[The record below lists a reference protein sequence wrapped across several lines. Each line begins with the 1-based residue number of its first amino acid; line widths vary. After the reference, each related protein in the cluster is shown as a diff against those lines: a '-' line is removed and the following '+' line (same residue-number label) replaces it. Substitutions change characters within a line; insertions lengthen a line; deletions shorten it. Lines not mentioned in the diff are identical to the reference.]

1 MGRARVCFR
10 AVKFG
15 SRSLECIVID
25 QFPARSSVTSP
36 RPRLRR
42 LRRIAAGLTALTV
55 GVGAP
60 VALSGTAHAE
70 TVQGAAQVQSHSATY
85 LSRGYVALGDSYA
98 AGEGLPPYE
107 AGSDTATD
115 QCHRSLHYSYPRLL
129 QASPLPQFDRLT
141 DVACSG
147 AMTGALVASLPDES
161 DEPPQLDALTPTTK
175 TVTLTIGGN
184 DAGFSKVL
192 GACIYSVP
200 ALPQVPGQSGCR
212 DRLDPAVS
220 AAIAYLGGQGNPASF
235 PGSVPIAQILTAIHT
250 RSPHAKIEVTG
261 YPRLF
266 GTTFDADSRCLVGS
280 LPGIGL
286 YVEGADA
293 QWIASKA
300 DQLNATIA
308 GAVRQAN
315 QNGISARFVPVAR
328 LFAGHE
334 VCDTG
339 RPWVNSVVF
348 TAPTSPAG
356 PPGLAPGSFHPNVAG
371 QLAYAAAV
379 AYATQRSRSMAT
391 ATP

>member
-1 MGRARVCFR
+1 MPRRPR
-10 AVKFG
+10 
-15 SRSLECIVID
+15 
-25 QFPARSSVTSP
+25 TS
-36 RPRLRR
+36 RLRR
-42 LRRIAAGLTALTV
+42 VAAGLTALAV

-60 VALSGTAHAE
+60 LVLSGPAQAQMVH
-70 TVQGAAQVQSHSATY
+70 GATQVQSHSTTY
-85 LSRGYVALGDSYA
+85 VSRGGYVALGDSYA

-107 AGSDTATD
+107 PGTDTATD

-129 QASPLPQFDRLT
+129 QAGPLPQFDRLT

-147 AMTGALVASLPDES
+147 AMTGALVANLPDES

-184 DAGFSKVL
+184 DAGFSTVL

-200 ALPQVPGQSGCR
+200 ALPQIPGEPGCR

-220 AAIAYLGGQGNPASF
+220 AAIGFLGGQGNPASF
-235 PGSVPIAQILTAIHT
+235 PGSVPIAQILTDIHT
-250 RSPHAKIEVTG
+250 RSPHAKIYVAG
-261 YPRLF
+261 YPLLF
-266 GTTFDADSRCLVGS
+266 GNTFDTESRCLVGT
-280 LPGIGL
+280 LPAIAL
-286 YVEGADA
+286 YVDGADA

-300 DQLNATIA
+300 GELNATIA

-315 QNGISARFVPVAR
+315 RNGISARFVPVAR

-339 RPWVNSVVF
+339 RPWINAVVF
-348 TAPTSPAG
+348 TPPSSPTS
-356 PPGLAPGSFHPNVAG
+356 PPGLAPGSFHPKVAG

-379 AYATQRSRSMAT
+379 AVAAQRSHRMST
-391 ATP
+391 ATR